1 MTYTIRQVSDLT
13 GLSASTLRYYEA
25 ERLLQPVQRNSSNRR
40 MYGEGD
46 MDWLSL
52 ISCLKNTGMPIQNI
66 RRFVALCGQGDSTL
80 QERYR
85 IVLSHKRATEQH
97 IADLQKELAHINY
110 KAAYYQAACEAGT
123 EAELK
128 KLKYPENAN
137 CCFDYLQ
144 SKKEQSTNA
153 ENHG

>member
-1 MTYTIRQVSDLT
+1 MQYTIREVAQRT
-13 GLSASTLRYYEA
+13 GLTASALRYYER
-25 ERLLQPVQRNSSNRR
+25 EGLLCAVQRNGGGRR
-40 MYGEGD
+40 VYNEQD
-46 MDWLSL
+46 MDWLG
-52 ISCLKNTGMPIQNI
+52 IITCLKNTGMPITEI

-80 QERYR
+80 QERHR
-85 IVLSHKRATEQH
+85 IVLSHKRATEQR
-97 IADLQKELAHINY
+97 IAELQKELAHINY

-144 SKKEQSTNA
+144 SKKRQDETFESRD
-153 ENHG
+153 